1 MPILC
6 GSDILSTEFTLSV
19 CIEFLRNK
27 EICAK
32 ILTCSILPKKNGNDQ
47 QGNNNII
54 NNLNDLIKM
63 KDNLINELRIKLQ
76 NNGNNNQP
84 VNFKDIMVINFVS
97 TDQKISCGIQC
108 LKTETFAEVEERLY
122 QQYEE
127 YREKNY
133 NFITKGRLVLRFK
146 KIFEN
151 NIQNQDKVQL
161 LDLSS
166 DE

>member
-1 MPILC
+1 
-6 GSDILSTEFTLSV
+6 
-19 CIEFLRNK
+19 
-27 EICAK
+27 
-32 ILTCSILPKKNGNDQ
+32 
-47 QGNNNII
+47 
-54 NNLNDLIKM
+54 M

-76 NNGNNNQP
+76 KNGNNNQP